1 MTHVLVVDDDPG
13 ILESAR
19 LALEKVGHRV
29 LAAASVAEAR
39 EILGQHRID
48 VVVSD
53 IYMPGED
60 GLDLLESIGSKRN
73 APVVILMT
81 ARGTIETATIA
92 HRIGAFDY
100 LAKPFPINDLIDRVR
115 AAMSTGADV
124 VEERIEPGPASM
136 IVGAHPSM
144 VDVYNAVSRIASLDV
159 PVLIY
164 GETGTGK
171 ELVARAIHE
180 FGARADEPFVPI
192 NCGAIPD
199 TLLENELFGSVRGAY
214 TDSRHDRRGS
224 LARADGGTVFFD
236 EIGDISPAF
245 QVKLLRFLQ
254 DGVVIPLG
262 SDKSNRVDVR
272 VVAATHRDLKALV
285 VGGSFREDLFFRLS
299 GYEIQIPPL
308 RARSTDI
315 PLLIDHFRRHLA
327 KELDRDRIAGPT
339 REVLAVL
346 TTAAWPGNVR
356 QLEQAVRRIV
366 IDSGSLTDARAAERV
381 VCEMSIASQSTCQT
395 PRAIEPAETRN
406 QLTTLDEAERAHI
419 ETVLRATSG
428 NQTQAAF
435 ILGIERKT
443 LARKM
448 KRFGVSP
455 AGTGV
460 SR

>member
-39 EILGQHRID
+39 ELLANHSVD

-100 LAKPFPINDLIDRVR
+100 LAKPFPISALLDCVR
-115 AAMSTGADV
+115 AATTTSDV

-144 VDVYNAVSRIASLDV
+144 VGVYNAVSRIASLDV
-159 PVLIY
+159 PVLIF

-180 FGARADEPFVPI
+180 LGARADAPFVAI

-224 LARADGGTVFFD
+224 LARADGGTVFLD

-254 DGVVIPLG
+254 DGLVTPLG
-262 SDKSNRVDVR
+262 SDKSHKVDVR
-272 VVAATHRDLKALV
+272 VVAATHRDLRALV
-285 VGGSFREDLFFRLS
+285 LDGSFREDLFFRVS
-299 GYEIQIPPL
+299 GYEIRIPPL
-308 RARSTDI
+308 RERATDI
-315 PLLIDHFRRHLA
+315 PLLVEHFRRHLA
-327 KELDRDRIAGPT
+327 KEMNRDRIAGPT
-339 REVLAVL
+339 HEVLGVL
-346 TTAAWPGNVR
+346 TTASWPGNVR

-366 IDSGSLTDARAAERV
+366 IDSGALTDARAAERV
-381 VCEMSIASQSTCQT
+381 VCEMSIASES
-395 PRAIEPAETRN
+395 PREAPFANGRSESPD
-406 QLTTLDEAERAHI
+406 QLTTLDEAERIHI
-419 ETVLRATSG
+419 ETVLRATAG

-443 LARKM
+443 LARKL
-448 KRFGVSP
+448 KRYGITPAGIGVSP
-455 AGTGV
+455 
-460 SR
+460 

>member
-13 ILESAR
+13 ILESLR

-29 LAAASVAEAR
+29 SAAASVEQAHQLLAR
-39 EILGQHRID
+39 HSFD

-60 GLDLLESIGSKRN
+60 GLALLESIGSKRN

-81 ARGTIETATIA
+81 ARGTMETAAIA

-100 LAKPFPINDLIDRVR
+100 LAKPFPIDDLLDRVR
-115 AAMSTGADV
+115 EATNPPQA
-124 VEERIEPGPASM
+124 VEERMEPGPASM

-144 VDVYNAVSRIASLDV
+144 VGVYNAVSRIASLDV
-159 PVLIY
+159 PVLIF

-180 FGARADEPFVPI
+180 FGARADEPFVAI

-199 TLLENELFGSVRGAY
+199 SLLENELFGSVRGAY

-254 DGVVIPLG
+254 DGVVTPLG

-272 VVAATHRDLKALV
+272 VVAATHRDLRSLV
-285 VGGSFREDLFFRLS
+285 LGGSFREDLFFRLS
-299 GYEIQIPPL
+299 GYEIRIPPL
-308 RARSTDI
+308 RDRTTDI
-315 PLLIDHFRRHLA
+315 PLLIDHFRRQLA
-327 KELDRDRIAGPT
+327 KEFGRDRIPGPT
-339 REVLAVL
+339 REVLSVL
-346 TTAAWPGNVR
+346 TTASWPGNVR

-366 IDSGSLTDARAAERV
+366 IDSGSLNDPRVAERV
-381 VCEMSIASQSTCQT
+381 VCEMSIASEV
-395 PRAIEPAETRN
+395 PRMKLPAIEPAQSPD
-406 QLTTLDEAERAHI
+406 QLTTLDEAERLHI
-419 ETVLRATSG
+419 EAVLRATSG
-428 NQTQAAF
+428 NQTRAAF

-448 KRFGVSP
+448 KRFGITA
-455 AGTGV
+455 AGMGV
-460 SR
+460 AR